1 MVIAWWDFSPKK
13 HYVDYLQL
21 RKAKSKH
28 HVESRRGLLKKEKW
42 KSVWFLLF
50 DQVSNRTILF
60 NCKHIFWSHLFSC
73 YVSFISIII
82 SGDILQEAVR
92 QLEPGV
98 KVGKILIQRD
108 ESTVEKTPK
117 LFYKKLP
124 KDIPDCF
131 TILVDPMLATAGRL
145 RSQLLCS
152 F

>member
-1 MVIAWWDFSPKK
+1 M
-13 HYVDYLQL
+13 
-21 RKAKSKH
+21 
-28 HVESRRGLLKKEKW
+28 
-42 KSVWFLLF
+42 
-50 DQVSNRTILF
+50 
-60 NCKHIFWSHLFSC
+60 
-73 YVSFISIII
+73 

-131 TILVDPMLATAGRL
+131 TILVDPMLATAGKFRL
-145 RSQLLCS
+145 QSLYS